1 MLAKPP
7 VSNSKASGL
16 LVLKC
21 SSGYIPAIVNTVGV
35 FGDDVNDVI
44 LPEAE
49 LIRPISL
56 VVVKAA
62 AVLGL

>member
-7 VSNSKASGL
+7 VSNSKACLLGL
-16 LVLKC
+16 LG
-21 SSGYIPAIVNTVGV
+21 SAGYIPAIVNTVGV